1 MMDRVAVTRSAAV
14 SRDPTFDHITYYFAT
29 YLFFAGAETDRWI
42 SPVDDF
48 KPIIVHFKRMTERSE
63 HKAGKTPEL
72 DRSDAESAYAN
83 AVNLYIETRRA
94 RIPAFIQKHF
104 SIKGALRI
112 HRAALGWDLVR
123 APANIALAVPHLLKL
138 LFCSLLRRG
147 GWLGV
152 ADRLLRVRTQL
163 ETRVEREIRWLI
175 WTELLELPYED
186 RGRVSERDAL
196 ADVLFASPSVAE
208 ALAAA
213 AEMVSESR
221 DDPVFR
227 KKLAEHLTR
236 YTGARNATAE
246 IATALASTGAG
257 TLLVQQVTPTAIS
270 LGPPVAAIFAQQAA
284 VLAFPLG
291 TGLGGVWYSMFP
303 PEPSASL
310 VAGVTAA
317 LLVVASVFAAF
328 AGVVVDP
335 VQRALGFHRRRLEA
349 FVDAVATD
357 LADGGGIFKVRTHY
371 IARLFDLFEA
381 VRLAVRAAT

>member
-1 MMDRVAVTRSAAV
+1 MMARAAVMRSAFM
-14 SRDPTFDHITYYFAT
+14 SRSPDIRRYCVAT
-29 YLFFAGAETDRWI
+29 YLNFARAGTDRGT
-42 SPVDDF
+42 SPDDDF
-48 KPIIVHFKRMTERSE
+48 RAVMVHLKRMTDGSADKGG
-63 HKAGKTPEL
+63 KAAEF
-72 DRSDAESAYAN
+72 DRSDAERAYAS
-83 AVNLYIETRRA
+83 AVSLYTETRRA
-94 RIPAFIQKHF
+94 RIPAFIRTHF
-104 SIKGALRI
+104 SLKGALRI

-138 LFCSLLRRG
+138 LLCGLLRRG
-147 GWLGV
+147 GRPGV

-186 RGRVSERDAL
+186 RGRTSDRDAL
-196 ADVLFASPSVAE
+196 AEILFARPSVAE

-213 AEMVSESR
+213 AGTVSESR
-221 DDPVFR
+221 DDPAFR
-227 KKLAEHLTR
+227 TKLAEHLTR

-284 VLAFPLG
+284 VFAFPLG

-303 PEPSASL
+303 PEPSAGL
-310 VAGVTAA
+310 VAGVTVT
-317 LLVVASVFAAF
+317 LLVVTSVFAAF
-328 AGVVVDP
+328 AGVVADP
-335 VQRALGFHRRRLEA
+335 VQRALGFHRRRLDA
-349 FVDAVATD
+349 FVEAVAAD
-357 LADGGGIFKVRTHY
+357 LAEGGGNFRVRAHY
-371 IARLFDLFEA
+371 VVRLFDFFEA